1 MERSRIRL
9 LYLYVFALVGLM
21 LVAIGTVRIVDIG
34 LKVFIF
40 KQADQPSM
48 YIGMS
53 PYPPIVVDT
62 EASSDAKYSEKI
74 TAEQKEALNRWM
86 ADYKNWEEQQ
96 KKIDYVA
103 SERERTASNLLAM
116 ILVGLPLY
124 AYHWRIIRKEAKENN
139 S

>member
-1 MERSRIRL
+1 MEKSRIRI

-21 LVAIGTVRIVDIG
+21 LVAIGAVRIVDIG

-40 KQADQPSM
+40 KQADQPAIYS
-48 YIGMS
+48 GMS
-53 PYPPIVVDT
+53 PYPPITIDT
-62 EASSDAKYSEKI
+62 QTTSDTKYNEKI
-74 TAEQKEALNRWM
+74 TTEQKAMLDRWIV
-86 ADYKNWEEQQ
+86 DYKNWEEQQ

-103 SERERTASNLLAM
+103 SERERTASSSLAM